1 MKFVF
6 ASDSF
11 KGTLS
16 SAEIGAML
24 CESARAAFPD
34 CDCRSVTIS
43 PSFTT
48 GRTGELSAIRMPG
61 PRTTSISMTELSES
75 TRWLTSSVEL
85 LNASPMPTRNMLCVM
100 LL

>member
-34 CDCRSVTIS
+34 CDCRSVTMADGGEGS
-43 PSFTT
+43 VAAVLSAAG
-48 GRTGELSAIRMPG
+48 GRTTRSAAP
-61 PRTTSISMTELSES
+61 S
-75 TRWLTSSVEL
+75 TRSTASRTAAAPSSKRRRP
-85 LNASPMPTRNMLCVM
+85 AD
-100 LL
+100 